1 MKEFLS
7 RWGSVICVLGIIS
20 AEIIS
25 ATFGGWRGCLGI
37 TLGLGATWFNCWALW
52 MLIGFMGRAVE
63 GSGSSKGLTAL
74 VILAFLFKL
83 PLLIGLGLL
92 TRFLGGV
99 AFPCFVSGLGMVYFG
114 LVGWAV
120 ARA

>member
-1 MKEFLS
+1 MKEFLT
-7 RWGSVICVLGIIS
+7 RWGPTLCIS
-20 AEIIS
+20 ALLIAEVLS
-25 ATFGGWRGCLGI
+25 AFFGGWRGSVGI
-37 TLGLGATWFNCWALW
+37 TLGVGATWFNCWALW

-92 TRFLGGV
+92 TRFLGGA

-120 ARA
+120 ART